1 MKIGKSHIQKDDKKA
16 NFRKVRDLNDLTPQ
30 QRRDSLDDFDNQWQS
45 HWDNQQ
51 HTDQGVT
58 FPRIASKY
66 GNAFHCKN
74 DQAPDPEPPAELFNF
89 DLILNSRRFQVEC
102 DTLVRIRKEEDLADF
117 SESQLKNV
125 LEMCAAYR
133 MTCFCAYIAAHREYR
148 KWKEY
153 HNIWMAEKRDEGRKQ
168 LRAER
173 IADKATKLRKD
184 LGQITLQEIEDYI
197 LTTHGSEY
205 QKNIDLIA
213 DWEENEKVFLEL
225 RDTLKDRGMHLQSL
239 LRRVTD
245 HIDPAKMSNADG
257 DMG

>member
-1 MKIGKSHIQKDDKKA
+1 MQIGKNFIGANDKKA
-16 NFRKVRDLNDLTPQ
+16 QKRSLNDLTPQ
-30 QRRDSLDDFDNQWQS
+30 DRRRVMDNFDKEWQS
-45 HWDNQQ
+45 QWDNQQ
-51 HTDQGVT
+51 HTDQGLT

-66 GNAFHCKN
+66 GNPVYCNN
-74 DQAPDPEPPAELFNF
+74 DAAPDPKPPAELFNF
-89 DLILNSRRFQVEC
+89 DLILNSRRFKVVC
-102 DTLVRIRKEEDLADF
+102 DTLIRIKKEEDLAEF
-117 SESQLKNV
+117 SDQQLQTA
-125 LEMCAAYR
+125 LELCASYR

-153 HNIWMAEKRDEGRKQ
+153 HNLWMAEKRDEARKH

-197 LTTHGSEY
+197 LTKHSSEY
-205 QKNIDLIA
+205 KKNIDLIA

-245 HIDPAKMSNADG
+245 HIDPAKMGNAG
-257 DMG
+257 AMG